1 MKDSTK
7 TNIKRVLAGL
17 LALLVLAAGLLFSYC
32 LMRGYGKDA
41 VPTSTP
47 DNSQYLA
54 DSVVLPD
61 EAETPN
67 DPLVNGAF
75 ILLELL
81 LVVIIVYVLVRK
93 KL

>member
-7 TNIKRVLAGL
+7 TIIKRVLAGL
-17 LALLVLAAGLLFSYC
+17 LALLVLATGILFAYT

-47 DNSQYLA
+47 DNSQYVD

-61 EAETPN
+61 EAKTPN
-67 DPLVNGAF
+67 DPVVTGAF
-75 ILLELL
+75 ILLEVL
-81 LVVIIVYVLVRK
+81 LVVFIIYVLVRK